1 MIEETIIDL
10 RQMVRNLRKVGFT
23 EEAIALAANV
33 SQPTISR
40 ILSGKVKTAKFE
52 VAIKIKTFHMQYCQ

>member
-10 RQMVRNLRKVGFT
+10 REMVRNLRKVGFT

-52 VAIKIKTFHMQYCQ
+52 VAVKIKTFHMQYCQ

>member
-1 MIEETIIDL
+1 MKDETILDL
-10 RQMVRNLRKVGFT
+10 REMVRNLQRVGFT
-23 EEAIALAANV
+23 EEAIAIAANV

-40 ILSGKVKTAKFE
+40 ILSGKVKTAKFD

>member
-1 MIEETIIDL
+1 MIEETIVDL
-10 RQMVRNLRKVGFT
+10 REMVRNLRKIGFT

-40 ILSGKVKTAKFE
+40 ILSGKVKTARFE
-52 VAIKIKTFHMQYCQ
+52 VANKIKTFHSQYCP

>member
-10 RQMVRNLRKVGFT
+10 REMVRNLRKVGFT

-52 VAIKIKTFHMQYCQ
+52 VAVKIKTLHMQYCQ

>member
-1 MIEETIIDL
+1 MKHETISDL
-10 RQMVRNLRKVGFT
+10 REMVRNLRKAGFT
-23 EEAIALAANV
+23 EEAIAVAANV

-52 VAIKIKTFHMQYCQ
+52 VAIKIQSIFLRYCQ

>member
-1 MIEETIIDL
+1 MKNETISDL
-10 RQMVRNLRKVGFT
+10 REMVRNLQRVGFT
-23 EEAIALAANV
+23 EEAIAIAANV

-40 ILSGKVKTAKFE
+40 ILSGKVKTAKFD

>member
-10 RQMVRNLRKVGFT
+10 REMVRNLRKVGFT

>member
-1 MIEETIIDL
+1 MKQETIFDL
-10 RQMVRNLRKVGFT
+10 QEMLRNLRRVGFT

-52 VAIKIKTFHMQYCQ
+52 VAIKIKSFHMQYCQ

>member
-1 MIEETIIDL
+1 MSNETISDL
-10 RQMVRNLRKVGFT
+10 REMVRTLRKEGFT

-40 ILSGKVKTAKFE
+40 ILSGKVKSAKFE
-52 VAIKIKTFHMQYCQ
+52 VALKIKSIFIQYCQ

>member
-1 MIEETIIDL
+1 MNQETILDL
-10 RQMVRNLRKVGFT
+10 REMLRGLRKAGFT

-52 VAIKIKTFHMQYCQ
+52 VAVKIKSFFAQYCQ